1 MVDGMHGRLGA
12 ALGRSFCWGAGAPTR
27 ALRIFVSVGLLAACS
42 PPSTRAVPVAPT
54 PPRLPWAAEAASVPD
69 VASPTTALVGGTVMT
84 GTGVELADATVTF
97 ADGRILAVGPRASV
111 AVPDGARVVDVS
123 GRFVT
128 PGLIDAHSHM
138 GVYPMPELT
147 ANADGNEATRP
158 VTANVRAA
166 DSVWPQDPA
175 FSHALASGI
184 TTVLVLPGSANLVG
198 GQGVTLKLHPGR
210 SVADMRFPGAPATLK
225 MACGENPKRV
235 YGQRNTAPSTRMG
248 NMAGY
253 REAFQRAREYGA
265 KFADWQLRHQ
275 GWQKKQAP
283 KPADEQAPGAASPS
297 EPEPSMPDRDYGLE
311 TLLGAIEGRVLVE
324 IHCYR
329 ADDML
334 AMLALADEFGLTV
347 RAFHHAVEAYKIR
360 DVLAE
365 RNVAVA
371 TWADWW
377 GFKLEAYDTVREN
390 LALLA
395 ESGVRGVLHSDSS
408 LLVQR
413 LNQEAAKSSSSGLRA
428 GVPVDRG
435 TALAWITSNPAWA
448 LGIDAQTGSLE
459 PGKMADVVVWS
470 QDPFSVYSLVEQ
482 VYVDGLEVYD
492 ASGAGRRLSDFEL
505 GQAVELPNRAAV
517 KGARAKPTPAAP
529 PPTGGGTA
537 PPPTGNVAPGS
548 VAPNNVVPGDVAPSN
563 SPPSAPG
570 GGAPSGVVPSGVVP
584 NGAPGAAPPA
594 PSPAPPAPSPA
605 SPPPAAAA
613 QPGNKASKPSEVR
626 P

>member
-1 MVDGMHGRLGA
+1 MVAGMHGRLGV
-12 ALGRSFCWGAGAPTR
+12 ALGRAFCWGAGAPTR
-27 ALRIFVSVGLLAACS
+27 ALRLFVSVGLLAACA
-42 PPSTRAVPVAPT
+42 PPSTRVVPVAPT
-54 PPRLPWAAEAASVPD
+54 PPRLPWAADAAPVPEGASPVPE
-69 VASPTTALVGGTVMT
+69 VASPATALVGGTVMT

-111 AVPDGARVVDVS
+111 PVPDGATVVDVS

-138 GVYPMPELT
+138 GVYPMPELA

-184 TTVLVLPGSANLVG
+184 TTALVLPGSANLVG

-210 SVADMRFPGAPATLK
+210 GVADMKFPGAPATLK

-248 NMAGY
+248 NMAGH

-265 KFADWQLRHQ
+265 KFADWQRRHQ
-275 GWQKKQAP
+275 GWQKKRAP
-283 KPADEQAPGAASPS
+283 SRADEQAPAAARSD
-297 EPEPSMPDRDYGLE
+297 EPEPSMPDRDHGLE

-334 AMLALADEFGLTV
+334 AMLTLADEFGLRV

-377 GFKLEAYDTVREN
+377 GFKLEAFDTVREN

-413 LNQEAAKSSSSGLRA
+413 LNQEAAKSLSSGLRA
-428 GVPVDRG
+428 GVSVDRG

-470 QDPFSVYSLVEQ
+470 QDPFSVYSSVEQ
-482 VYVDGLEVYD
+482 VYVDGLERYD
-492 ASGAGRRLSDFEL
+492 ASSGRRASDFEL
-505 GQAVELPNRAAV
+505 GQGAEVPHRAAPKPARV
-517 KGARAKPTPAAP
+517 KASPAAP
-529 PPTGGGTA
+529 PPSGPGAVA
-537 PPPTGNVAPGS
+537 PPS
-548 VAPNNVVPGDVAPSN
+548 DSAPS
-563 SPPSAPG
+563 
-570 GGAPSGVVPSGVVP
+570 APSGVVPSGVAP
-584 NGAPGAAPPA
+584 SNSTPGAAPPA
-594 PSPAPPAPSPA
+594 PAPAPAPASPASPAPSPA
-605 SPPPAAAA
+605 PPP
-613 QPGNKASKPSEVR
+613 PTVVPPSGKMSKTASEVL